1 MKPSEKRDKKI
12 LNLLN
17 KYDYGTRGL
26 DAFMAEA
33 PDKLKMNPV
42 TLKENINRLDI
53 EKNHLCYIHVIYNQD
68 NNGNYK
74 TGLTGNVEW
83 LTSDGKD
90 YLDYLNNSWKRTFWL
105 YFQIYGWPIIVTAIG
120 RLLTACLTLK

>member
-68 NNGNYK
+68 INGNYK
-74 TGLTGNVEW
+74 VRTFGTVEW
-83 LTSDGKD
+83 LTSNGKD
-90 YLDYLNNSWKRTFWL
+90 YLDDLNHSWERTFWL
-105 YFQIYGWPIIVTAIG
+105 YFQIYGWPIAVAVIVQVIKN
-120 RLLTACLTLK
+120 LLN